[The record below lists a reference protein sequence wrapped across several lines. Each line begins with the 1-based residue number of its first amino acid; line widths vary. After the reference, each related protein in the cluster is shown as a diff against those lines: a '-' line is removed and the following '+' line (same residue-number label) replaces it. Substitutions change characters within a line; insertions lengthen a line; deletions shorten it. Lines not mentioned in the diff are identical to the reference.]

1 LPATNQT
8 EEKRDLKKDY
18 FYVYDKKEDKNYEI
32 NLINL
37 IDLIARKNKKI
48 PSNLSREEKLE
59 IRNFIMWYPDSKHL
73 VLNEKGKIS
82 IFDYDGENKQV
93 VYSGPYEKDFF
104 LVSLRGNLILLI
116 NFNPENNPAPDV
128 YEVEIK

>member
-1 LPATNQT
+1 MPATNQT

-32 NLINL
+32 GNW
-37 IDLIARKNKKI
+37 
-48 PSNLSREEKLE
+48 KLE

-73 VLNEKGKIS
+73 VFNEKRKIS
-82 IFDYDGENKQV
+82 ILDYDGENKQV

-104 LVSLRGNLILLI
+104 LVSSRGNLILLI